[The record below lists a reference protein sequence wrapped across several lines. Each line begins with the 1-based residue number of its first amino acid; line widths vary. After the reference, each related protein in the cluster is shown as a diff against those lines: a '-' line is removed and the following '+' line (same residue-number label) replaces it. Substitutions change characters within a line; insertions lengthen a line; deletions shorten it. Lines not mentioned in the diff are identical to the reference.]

1 MADCSPRDHGHVR
14 WRGCGVCVCAHHA
27 PALVVWRVSA
37 FARCAP
43 LAACAR
49 LNGKFST
56 VQPWTEKSVAKFT
69 GGGRG
74 FDIVY
79 ETGATL
85 DRSFHAVHREA
96 SARLPPPAAPHSAP
110 G

>member
-1 MADCSPRDHGHVR
+1 
-14 WRGCGVCVCAHHA
+14 
-27 PALVVWRVSA
+27 
-37 FARCAP
+37 
-43 LAACAR
+43 

-79 ETGATL
+79 DTVGGATL
-85 DRSFHAVHREA
+85 NASFNAVH
-96 SARLPPPAAPHSAP
+96 